1 MSGRCSAAGF
11 SLAVDLPDHGHVE
24 HAVLVH
30 RADLQ
35 RLVGRRTVRGDSR
48 HGTQRGRRVE
58 RHGQFG
64 VFAVD
69 HDRQPVEGLD
79 PYLAAFG
86 DLFGRKRVRVLQVP
100 GTFLRGAGRDQQGQ
114 DGRD

>member
-1 MSGRCSAAGF
+1 MPRAGDFADDRNLHVGELHVDRRVVDIPALDDLVGDGLCQFAAGL

-48 HGTQRGRRVE
+48 HGTQRGR
-58 RHGQFG
+58 
-64 VFAVD
+64 
-69 HDRQPVEGLD
+69 
-79 PYLAAFG
+79 
-86 DLFGRKRVRVLQVP
+86 
-100 GTFLRGAGRDQQGQ
+100 
-114 DGRD
+114 